1 MPSVLSQSVVAPL
14 RGIPRDGDGD
24 GLIHDGTPHEQSV
37 PASPALPARA
47 PARMRP
53 IVDAP
58 AVRRGI
64 YERVQRAAAAI
75 PPLTNQRH
83 TLALTDVGYEG
94 PLEFPK
100 SAWKRAILGGR
111 SLGARLRGTW
121 TLSDNAT
128 GRVVDRRR
136 TTVATVPY
144 VTDHGTFIQ
153 NGSEYTLGHQLRLRP
168 GVFARRQANGELE
181 AHVNVMPGQGL
192 SHRIYLEPATG
203 IFRLRVG
210 QANMAL
216 LPLLRA
222 LGANDHQLRE
232 TWGDQLYQ
240 SNQLRDDP
248 SVVGK
253 LHTRLVRKPAADK
266 TAEQEVREAFERM
279 PLDPEVTRRT
289 LGKPHDR
296 VDRDTLLD
304 ATRKLIAINRGEA
317 EPDDR
322 DHLAYMTIHGPED
335 LLAERVGRDRM
346 LLGKVLWKAS
356 MAGNLASVQPDLLTR
371 GIQAAIMSSGLG
383 QPTECYS
390 DDTWV
395 LTRRGFV
402 RWPDVK
408 PDDEFACQIDD
419 KVEYHRADKIY
430 KRHYRGIMLGCHT
443 EQFDYLVTPNHRNYA
458 HSKPRSVFR
467 FEEAATSHGRRRWFL
482 SALGRLASPVDAAT
496 ISLTGARHDKYRRPL
511 EPLSVGT
518 HDWCRFLGWWIAE
531 GSAMRGYKGREWRV
545 TIAQSWSVNPDKCAE
560 IAQLLDRL
568 PFGWRYS
575 RKGREFV
582 IRNKQLCLELMKYGT
597 SARTKRIPRY
607 IFELPEPAL
616 SAFFETYFKG
626 DGCRDGE
633 FKKSYTVSYGLAA
646 DLIELWGRLGGS
658 ATIGVVANFV
668 RTEGRKVDGYV
679 NGFSETREKYVTSS
693 VDAIRSGKPDPYFT
707 VDYTGY
713 VYCASVPGGLLY
725 VMRNGRAHWSG
736 NSINPAMIFDQQAR
750 VSRLGE
756 GGIPNLE
763 SVPAEARNVQ
773 PSHFGFVDPLVTPE
787 SLKVGVDSRL
797 TQAARKGED
806 GRLYAPFRDV
816 RTGRTEWKTAQD
828 LADAVVAFPGELR
841 KLEPYVN
848 ALVGGQARPVP
859 RNRVQYELVNN
870 EDSFSAVSNLVPI
883 KSTVKGQREVMAG
896 RMITQALPV
905 IDPEAP
911 LVQAGVPG
919 SQGDSYEAQYG
930 PHFGALR
937 SDVDGVVV
945 SVSPDEVVL
954 RGGDGRKRSLQL
966 YNNYPYNR
974 KTYIHQTPV
983 VRPGD
988 HVRAGALLAR
998 SNYTDNQGVAALGKN
1013 ARVAYVPFRG
1023 LNFEDA
1029 IVVSDSFA
1037 KRLTSEHMYQ
1047 HSLDLEEGMQTGKRA
1062 HLSTFP
1068 GKFSRAVLDTVDD
1081 DGAVR
1086 PGTTVNYGDPL
1097 VLAIKQRDR
1106 THGSIHRGRDA
1117 SWVDRS
1123 ETWGHHSPGLVTDV
1137 EKTARGIVVSVKST
1151 NPTEVGDKIS
1161 GRYGDK
1167 GVIAAVIPDHEM
1179 PADGQGRPFEVL
1191 LNPLGIVSR
1200 TNPAQEIEAAL
1211 GKIAERTGKPYR
1223 VVDFDDRV
1231 DYNEWTIQEL
1241 ARHGMKSKEA
1251 IHDPVGMRDIPNVLT
1266 GNRWFMKLHHTA
1278 ESKAQGRGTV
1288 GYTAEGRPSRGGE
1301 GGSKRVSLMDI
1312 NAILSHG
1319 ATEVLRDAGA
1329 IRGQQH
1335 PELWA
1340 QVMAGHAIPTPRT
1353 PIVWD
1358 KFLAQLKAAG
1368 INVVK
1373 DGTRLNIMALSG
1385 RDVDELAGDREIRH
1399 ADTVDWKSGLKPI
1412 RGGLFDEQL
1421 TGGHNGN
1428 RWSFIRLPEALPNP
1442 VMEEPIRRMLGLTE
1456 KKFLDVLA
1464 GREKFND
1471 LTGPG
1476 AIHHALDRID
1486 VTQAINQARADI
1498 RAGRKGVRDA
1508 AVRRLGYLKAAQKT
1522 GVHPR
1527 DWMLDKVP
1535 VLPPIFRPVSV
1546 MGGSQLPMVAD
1557 ANYLYKEVLEAA
1569 DNFRAMQGVA
1579 EDLSDERLAM
1589 YGAFKGVVGLG
1600 DPLHPKNQERQV
1612 KGVLRHI
1619 FGGSSKSG
1627 VVQRK
1632 LLSSSADL
1640 VGRSVIVPDPGLDM
1654 DQVGLPETRAWDVYR
1669 PFVVRRLRRRGMP
1682 AADALRAV
1690 EDRTPLA
1697 RSMLVEEMGE
1707 RPVIVNR
1714 APVLHRYGMMAF
1726 RPTLTAGD
1734 TLRVPPLIVTG
1745 FGADFDGDTM
1755 QYHVPALEGAVQ
1767 DAYDKMLPSR
1777 NLLAVASFRAHQLP
1791 SKEYA
1796 GGLYVATTARANR
1809 RPRVFAT
1816 RADALAAYRRGEVGP
1831 DHPVEIA
1838 GDS

>member
-24 GLIHDGTPHEQSV
+24 GLIHDGTPHERPV
-37 PASPALPARA
+37 PASPALPARP

-64 YERVQRAAAAI
+64 YERVRGAAAALR
-75 PPLTNQRH
+75 PLTNQRH
-83 TLALTDVGYEG
+83 TLALADVGYEG

-121 TLSDNAT
+121 TLTDNAT

-168 GVFARRQANGELE
+168 GVFARRRENGELE

-192 SHRIYLEPATG
+192 SHRIYLEPESG
-203 IFRLRVG
+203 VFRLRVG

-222 LGANDHQLRE
+222 LGADDRRLRGA
-232 TWGDQLYQ
+232 WGDELYQ
-240 SNQLRDDP
+240 VNQLKDDP

-253 LHTRLVRKPAADK
+253 LHARLVRKPAADR
-266 TAEQEVREAFERM
+266 TAEQEVRAAFEAM

-296 VDRDTLLD
+296 VDLDTLLA

-356 MAGNLASVQPDLLTR
+356 MAGNLAHVQPELLTR

-383 QPTECYS
+383 QPTE
-390 DDTWV
+390 
-395 LTRRGFV
+395 G
-402 RWPDVK
+402 
-408 PDDEFACQIDD
+408 
-419 KVEYHRADKIY
+419 
-430 KRHYRGIMLGCHT
+430 
-443 EQFDYLVTPNHRNYA
+443 
-458 HSKPRSVFR
+458 
-467 FEEAATSHGRRRWFL
+467 
-482 SALGRLASPVDAAT
+482 
-496 ISLTGARHDKYRRPL
+496 
-511 EPLSVGT
+511 
-518 HDWCRFLGWWIAE
+518 
-531 GSAMRGYKGREWRV
+531 
-545 TIAQSWSVNPDKCAE
+545 
-560 IAQLLDRL
+560 
-568 PFGWRYS
+568 
-575 RKGREFV
+575 
-582 IRNKQLCLELMKYGT
+582 
-597 SARTKRIPRY
+597 
-607 IFELPEPAL
+607 
-616 SAFFETYFKG
+616 
-626 DGCRDGE
+626 
-633 FKKSYTVSYGLAA
+633 
-646 DLIELWGRLGGS
+646 
-658 ATIGVVANFV
+658 
-668 RTEGRKVDGYV
+668 
-679 NGFSETREKYVTSS
+679 
-693 VDAIRSGKPDPYFT
+693 
-707 VDYTGY
+707 
-713 VYCASVPGGLLY
+713 
-725 VMRNGRAHWSG
+725 
-736 NSINPAMIFDQQAR
+736 INPAMIFDQQAR

-756 GGIPNLE
+756 GGIPSLE
-763 SVPAEARNVQ
+763 SVPAESRNVQ
-773 PSHFGFVDPLVTPE
+773 PSHYGYIDPLVTPE
-787 SLKVGVDSRL
+787 SLKVGIDSRL

-816 RTGRTEWKTAQD
+816 RTGKTEWKTAQD

-841 KLEPYVN
+841 KPDPYVN
-848 ALVGGQARPVP
+848 ALVGGRARPVP
-859 RNRVQYELVNN
+859 RNRVQYELVHN
-870 EDSFSAVSNLVPI
+870 EDSFSAISNLVPI

-905 IDPEAP
+905 VDPEAP
-911 LVQAGVPG
+911 LVQAGTPDRP
-919 SQGDSYEAQYG
+919 GDSYEARYG

-937 SDVDGVVV
+937 SDSDGVVLAA
-945 SVSPDEVVL
+945 D
-954 RGGDGRKRSLQL
+954 GDGIRVQAADGRVVDHQL

-988 HVRAGALLAR
+988 RVRAGALLAR
-998 SNYTDNQGVAALGKN
+998 SNYTDDQGVAALGKN

-1029 IVVSDSFA
+1029 VVVSESFA
-1037 KRLTSEHMYQ
+1037 RRMTSEHMYQ
-1047 HSLDLEEGMQTGKRA
+1047 HGLDLEEGMQAGKKA
-1062 HLSTFP
+1062 HISTFP

-1081 DGAVR
+1081 DGAVK

-1097 VLAIKQRDR
+1097 VLAIKRRDR
-1106 THGSIHRGRDA
+1106 THGSLHRGREA

-1137 EKTARGIVVSVKST
+1137 EKTARGTVVSVKST
-1151 NPTEVGDKIS
+1151 NPTEVGDKLS

-1167 GVIAAVIPDHEM
+1167 GVVAAVVPDHEM

-1191 LNPLGIVSR
+1191 LNPLGIVTR
-1200 TNPAQEIEAAL
+1200 TNPAQEMEAAL
-1211 GKIAERTGKPYR
+1211 GKIAERTGRPYR

-1231 DYNEWTIQEL
+1231 DYNEWALREL
-1241 ARHGMKSKEA
+1241 ARHGMKSKET
-1251 IHDPVGMRDIPNVLT
+1251 IRDPVGMRDIPGVLT

-1278 ESKAQGRGTV
+1278 ECFDDKTEALTETGWKPWPVVTPRDRLATVDETGKLIFERPICVIQKPSPGLMYCFTGRYVDYAVTGNHRHYIRMPQAGAGWQFEEAERLHGRRFSVRQFGFAPPDGDEYSHLQVGGLVMTWADYVELVAWWATEGYAKATRRAASVTLYQSQSANPEKVDAIVALAQRLGVPWHYYKVDGEVFGVTISHRGLAEYLRYYGTHSENKRLPRDVFNAPPTVRQLGVEIMLDGDGNRQATPTGDRHRFSTTSKGLADDFQELCIRTGRGAVVRKDAPRKETRWLPSWTCGVALKRTDAQVDGDRNKAGFSVRPYNGVVYCAEMRTGLLYVRRNGKPMLTGNSKAQGRGTA
-1288 GYTAEGRPSRGGE
+1288 GYTAEGRPAKGGE
-1301 GGSKRVSLMDI
+1301 TGSKRMSLMDI
-1312 NAILSHG
+1312 NAVLSHG

-1340 QVMAGHAIPTPRT
+1340 QVMAGHAMPTPKT

-1373 DGTRLNIMALSG
+1373 DGTRLNVMALTG
-1385 RDVDELAGDREIRH
+1385 RDVDELAGDREVRH
-1399 ADTVDWKSGLKPI
+1399 ADTVDWKAGLKPI

-1421 TGGHNGN
+1421 TGGHGGT

-1456 KKFLDVLA
+1456 KRFLAVLA
-1464 GREKFND
+1464 GREKLD
-1471 LTGPG
+1471 DRTGPG
-1476 AIHHALDRID
+1476 AIQHALGRID
-1486 VTQAINQARADI
+1486 VDRAIDQARADV
-1498 RAGRKGVRDA
+1498 RAGRKGARDA
-1508 AVRRLGYLKAAQKT
+1508 AVRKLGYLKAARKT

-1527 DWMLDKVP
+1527 DWTLDKVP
-1535 VLPPIFRPVSV
+1535 VLPPAFRPVSV
-1546 MGGSQLPMVAD
+1546 MGGSKLPLVAD

-1569 DNFRAMQGVA
+1569 DNFRAMRGVA
-1579 EDLSDERLAM
+1579 EDLSDERLAL
-1589 YGAFKGVVGLG
+1589 YGAFKGAVGLG

-1619 FGGSSKSG
+1619 FGGSPKSG

-1632 LLSSSADL
+1632 LLASSTDL

-1654 DQVGLPETRAWDVYR
+1654 DQVGLPETRAWEVYR
-1669 PFVVRRLRRRGMP
+1669 PFIVRRLRRRGMP
-1682 AADALRAV
+1682 VADALRAV

-1697 RSMLVEEMGE
+1697 RGALVEEMGE
-1707 RPVIVNR
+1707 RPVIINR

-1726 RPTLTAGD
+1726 RPRLTAGD

-1745 FGADFDGDTM
+1745 FGADFDGDAM
-1755 QYHVPALEGAVQ
+1755 QYHVPAEEGAVR

-1777 NLLAVASFRAHQLP
+1777 NLLAASNFRVHQLP
-1791 SKEYA
+1791 GKEYG
-1796 GGLYVATTARANR
+1796 GGLYVATTARADR
-1809 RPRVFAT
+1809 RPRTFAT
-1816 RADALAAYRRGEVGP
+1816 AADALAAYRRGEVGP
-1831 DHPVEIA
+1831 DHPVEVVRH
-1838 GDS
+1838 